1 MTCVPAP
8 LTGLDAVTV
17 RPGPPL
23 AGTVRVDGSKN
34 AALPLLATAATMRRT
49 VHLSNVPASTDVQ
62 GLLTL
67 LQSCG
72 VRIARPVTDPATVI
86 VLPATATATATI
98 PVPDL
103 PGAGRLRASYYLV
116 PALLAAC
123 GQAVLPWPGGC
134 PVGDRGMDVHF
145 AVYRVF
151 GDTVALTDTHY
162 TVTATSNPRAA
173 VSLTLPF
180 RSRGATAAAL
190 LRAVAGGVRLRLG
203 NPSLCPEVLA
213 VLDALSGAGWAVE
226 IGEDRVVLEPA
237 AHSQAEAVTLT
248 VPGDKIE
255 AGTLACAVA
264 ATGGSGRI
272 EGIDGRDVTAVVEA
286 LTWLGIPA
294 TAEPDAVTVR
304 ADAPQLTGR
313 PLRIAASLA
322 PDGVDADFEPALLTL
337 ALGMP
342 GTHLFADAINPGRH
356 HNLLPQ
362 LGLLGARIDA
372 LSPTQCR
379 LAGPQRLTGATVR
392 ATDIRT
398 GSALLLAALTAD
410 GTTTVTGLEQL
421 RRGHADLP
429 AKLRA
434 LGADITEVPR

>member
-1 MTCVPAP
+1 MTPAP
-8 LTGLDAVTV
+8 TALTGIHTVTV

-34 AALPLLATAATMRRT
+34 ATLPLLATAATMLRT
-49 VHLSNVPASTDVQ
+49 VHLSNIPASTDVQ
-62 GLLTL
+62 CLLTL

-86 VLPATATATATI
+86 VLPATGPV

-103 PGAGRLRASYYLV
+103 PDAARMRASYYLV

-123 GQAVLPWPGGC
+123 GRAVLPWPGGC

-151 GDTVALTDTHY
+151 GDTVTLAATHY
-162 TVTATSNPRAA
+162 TVTATSNPRAT
-173 VSLTLPF
+173 VSLSLSLSLPF
-180 RSRGATAAAL
+180 RSHGATVAAL

-203 NPSLCPEVLA
+203 NPNLCPEVLA

-226 IGEDRVVLEPA
+226 IGEDRVLLEPA
-237 AHSQAEAVTLT
+237 AHPHGEAVAWA

-255 AGTLACAVA
+255 AGTLACALA
-264 ATGGSGRI
+264 ATGGTGRI
-272 EGIDGRDVTAVVEA
+272 EGVHGPDATAVA
-286 LTWLGIPA
+286 KTLTWLGIPA
-294 TAEPDAVTVR
+294 TVEPDAITVR
-304 ADAPQLTGR
+304 AGAAPLTGR
-313 PLRIAASLA
+313 PLRIVASLA
-322 PDGVDADFEPALLTL
+322 PDGVDADFEPALLAL

-362 LGLLGARIDA
+362 LAALGARIDA

-379 LAGPQRLTGATVR
+379 LTGPQHLTGTTVR
-392 ATDIRT
+392 ATNIRT
-398 GSALLLAALTAD
+398 GSALLVAALIAH
-410 GTTTVTGLEQL
+410 GTSTVTGLEQL

-429 AKLRA
+429 AKLRG